1 MVDWY
6 HGSMPSLMSL
16 NSDCPVIAEILLKV
30 ALNII
35 NHLNSVPVQ
44 TLLIVQVS
52 TYSILKLKQMFKNIL
67 NIAIVAIYCLL

>member
-16 NSDCPVIAEILLKV
+16 NSDRPVIAEILLKV

-52 TYSILKLKQMFKNIL
+52 TYNILKLKQID
-67 NIAIVAIYCLL
+67 